1 VFPGIIE
8 SMLAPYYIG
17 RVISI
22 GGPCPRK
29 GQAAMFG
36 KPKQSRKLR
45 SRTANWR
52 EFKRAWLGTPN
63 LFKNF
68 KSADILFAGT
78 AGLRSR
84 RQRSSKI
91 RITFAYT
98 LFPLLRSLRASV
110 RPNVAISDQPTLG
123 DPITEVLLTKRHRGG
138 KDGGEVLYA
147 NTG

>member
-1 VFPGIIE
+1 MFLAVPRTPSSAFVF
-8 SMLAPYYIG
+8 LLFV
-17 RVISI
+17 RVT
-22 GGPCPRK
+22 
-29 GQAAMFG
+29 FTF
-36 KPKQSRKLR
+36 
-45 SRTANWR
+45 TAVTR
-52 EFKRAWLGTPN
+52 VQIPSGTPN